1 VWTVILSLFGGGLI
15 TGAIVWIKQ
24 FFFNK
29 EKIIDL
35 TNITES
41 ATERITAGEKQAEL
55 DREKRSKELNVEA
68 TKIITTN
75 DADAALA
82 LLRRKFPPHSS
93 APSS

>member
-1 VWTVILSLFGGGLI
+1 VWTVILSLLGGGLI

-24 FFFNK
+24 FLYNK

-82 LLRRKFPPHSS
+82 LLRRKFPAHSS

>member
-1 VWTVILSLFGGGLI
+1 VWTIILSLLGGGLI

-24 FFFNK
+24 FFSNK
-29 EKIIDL
+29 ENIVDL
-35 TNITES
+35 TNIAES
-41 ATERITAGEKQAEL
+41 ATERIAAGEQQAEL

-82 LLRRKFPPHSS
+82 LLRRKFPSHSS